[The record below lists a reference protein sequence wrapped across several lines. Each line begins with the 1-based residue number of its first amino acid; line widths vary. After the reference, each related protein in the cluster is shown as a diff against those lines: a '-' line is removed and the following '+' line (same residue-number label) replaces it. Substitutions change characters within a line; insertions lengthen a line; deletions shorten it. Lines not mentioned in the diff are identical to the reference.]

1 MLHTA
6 TMPPAIQHP
15 GLDRRAVLRVGFG
28 GLGAA
33 LTPGF
38 LAAASREAKAKTII
52 FLHQWGGPS
61 HHDTIDPKPDVPDVV
76 RGELG
81 VMPSSLPGT
90 PICDRLPRL
99 ARLLNRTCQI
109 RSLHHTMANH
119 NSAGYYSLTG
129 MAPATDDQRLRDSR
143 DLFPAYGAIA
153 DRFAPSPPG
162 VPGFVSFPHTIADG
176 SITPGQ
182 HASFLG
188 KRHDPLFVGQDP
200 NQAGFKLPELALPA
214 DITPERLA
222 RRGEARRIIERQLGD
237 LENAAMARGL
247 GEQYDRAHALLA
259 SSQVREAFDLSRE
272 PAPSRDRYGRTT
284 YGQSCLL
291 ARRLAEAG
299 CRWIQVYLHPSI
311 GGAMGG
317 WDTHGFRGEAMYPIL
332 KKHLLPLMDQ
342 TLPTL
347 LEDLEERGLLE
358 TTLVVWVGEFG
369 RSPRINNLAGRDHW
383 PKCYPALLAGAGV
396 KRGHVYGRSDKLG
409 AYPAADACRPEDLS
423 ATLFHLLGINPATE
437 IRDPL
442 NRPLPLSPGRILEG
456 ILA

>member
-1 MLHTA
+1 MFPLPVA
-6 TMPPAIQHP
+6 TP
-15 GLDRRAVLRVGFG
+15 LDRRSVLKVGFG
-28 GLGAA
+28 GLAA
-33 LTPGF
+33 LAGGT
-38 LAAASREAKAKTII
+38 SRGAVAKGHAKTII

-61 HHDTIDPKPDVPDVV
+61 HHDTIDPKPDAPDNI

-81 VMPSSLPGT
+81 VLKTRVPGALVSDLLPNT
-90 PICDRLPRL
+90 SKIIDKV
-99 ARLLNRTCQI
+99 CQI

-129 MAPATDDQRLRDSR
+129 MAPSTDDQRLRDSR

-153 DRFAPSPPG
+153 DRFAPTPACI
-162 VPGFVSFPHTIADG
+162 PGFVAFPHTIADG

-214 DITPERLA
+214 GITPERLA

-237 LENAAMARGL
+237 LEQTALARGL

-259 SSQVREAFDLSRE
+259 SPRVREAFDLSRE
-272 PAPSRDRYGRTT
+272 PDAVRDRYGRTT

-311 GGAMGG
+311 GGAKGG
-317 WDTHGFRGEAMYPIL
+317 WDTHGFRGEKMYPIL
-332 KKHLLPLMDQ
+332 KNHLLPLMDQ

-347 LEDLEERGLLE
+347 LLDLQERGLLE
-358 TTLVVWVGEFG
+358 STLLVWVGEFG
-369 RSPRINNLAGRDHW
+369 RSPKINDLAGRDHW

-396 KRGHVYGRSDKLG
+396 KPGHIHGRSDKIG
-409 AYPAADACRPEDLS
+409 AYPASDACKPEDLS
-423 ATLFHLLGINPATE
+423 ATLFHLMGINPATE

-442 NRPLPLSPGRILEG
+442 DRPLPLSPGKVIDG
-456 ILA
+456 VLA

>member
-1 MLHTA
+1 MFPLPVA
-6 TMPPAIQHP
+6 TP
-15 GLDRRAVLRVGFG
+15 LDRRSVLKVGFG
-28 GLGAA
+28 GLAA
-33 LTPGF
+33 LAGGT
-38 LAAASREAKAKTII
+38 SRGAVAKGRAKTII

-61 HHDTIDPKPDVPDVV
+61 HHDTIDPKPDAPDNI

-81 VMPSSLPGT
+81 VLKTRVPGALVSDLLPNT
-90 PICDRLPRL
+90 SKIIDKV
-99 ARLLNRTCQI
+99 CQI

-129 MAPATDDQRLRDSR
+129 MAPSTDDQRLRDSR
-143 DLFPAYGAIA
+143 ELFPAYGAIA
-153 DRFAPSPPG
+153 DRFAPTPAG
-162 VPGFVSFPHTIADG
+162 IPGFVAFPHTIADG

-200 NQAGFKLPELALPA
+200 NQPGFKLPELALPA
-214 DITPERLA
+214 GITPERLA

-237 LENAAMARGL
+237 LEQTALARGL

-259 SSQVREAFDLSRE
+259 SPRVREAFDLSRE
-272 PAPSRDRYGRTT
+272 PDAVRDRYGRTT

-311 GGAMGG
+311 GGAKGG
-317 WDTHGFRGEAMYPIL
+317 WDTHGFRGEKMYPIL
-332 KKHLLPLMDQ
+332 KNHLLPLMDQ

-347 LEDLEERGLLE
+347 LLDLQERGLLE
-358 TTLVVWVGEFG
+358 STLLVWVGEFG
-369 RSPRINNLAGRDHW
+369 RSPKINDLAGRDHW

-396 KRGHVYGRSDKLG
+396 KPGHIHGRSDKIG
-409 AYPAADACRPEDLS
+409 AYPASDACKPEDLS
-423 ATLFHLLGINPATE
+423 ATLFHLMGINPATE

-442 NRPLPLSPGRILEG
+442 DRPLPLSPGKVIDG
-456 ILA
+456 VLA

>member
-1 MLHTA
+1 MFPLPVA
-6 TMPPAIQHP
+6 TP
-15 GLDRRAVLRVGFG
+15 LDRRSVLKVGFG
-28 GLGAA
+28 GLAA
-33 LTPGF
+33 LAGGT
-38 LAAASREAKAKTII
+38 SRGAVAKGRAKTII

-61 HHDTIDPKPDVPDVV
+61 HHDTIDPKPDAPDNI

-81 VMPSSLPGT
+81 VLKTRVPGALVSDLLPNT
-90 PICDRLPRL
+90 SKIIDKV
-99 ARLLNRTCQI
+99 CQI

-129 MAPATDDQRLRDSR
+129 MAPSTDDQRLRDSR

-153 DRFAPSPPG
+153 DRFAPTPAG
-162 VPGFVSFPHTIADG
+162 IPGFVAFPHTIADG

-214 DITPERLA
+214 GITPERLA

-237 LENAAMARGL
+237 LEQTALARGL

-259 SSQVREAFDLSRE
+259 SPRVREAFDLSRE
-272 PAPSRDRYGRTT
+272 PDAVRDRYGRTT

-311 GGAMGG
+311 GGAKGG
-317 WDTHGFRGEAMYPIL
+317 WDTHGFRGEKMYPIL
-332 KKHLLPLMDQ
+332 KNHLLPLMDQ

-347 LEDLEERGLLE
+347 LVDLEERGLLE
-358 TTLVVWVGEFG
+358 NTLVVWVGEFG
-369 RSPRINNLAGRDHW
+369 RSPKINDLAGRDHW

-396 KRGHVYGRSDKLG
+396 KPGHIHGRSDKIG
-409 AYPAADACRPEDLS
+409 AYPASDACKPEDLS
-423 ATLFHLLGINPATE
+423 ATLFHLMGINPATE

-442 NRPLPLSPGRILEG
+442 DRPLPLSPGKVIDG
-456 ILA
+456 VLA

>member
-1 MLHTA
+1 MFPLPVA
-6 TMPPAIQHP
+6 TP
-15 GLDRRAVLRVGFG
+15 LDRRSVLKVGFG
-28 GLGAA
+28 GLAA
-33 LTPGF
+33 LAGGT
-38 LAAASREAKAKTII
+38 SRGAVAKGRAKTII

-61 HHDTIDPKPDVPDVV
+61 HHDTIDPKPDAPDNI

-81 VMPSSLPGT
+81 VLKTRVPGALVSDLLPNT
-90 PICDRLPRL
+90 SKIIDKV
-99 ARLLNRTCQI
+99 CQI

-129 MAPATDDQRLRDSR
+129 MAPSTDDQRLRDSR

-153 DRFAPSPPG
+153 DRFAPTPAG
-162 VPGFVSFPHTIADG
+162 IPGFVAFPHTIADG

-200 NQAGFKLPELALPA
+200 NQPGFKLPELALPA
-214 DITPERLA
+214 GITPERLA

-237 LENAAMARGL
+237 LEQTALARGL

-259 SSQVREAFDLSRE
+259 SPRVREAFDLSRE
-272 PAPSRDRYGRTT
+272 PDAVRDRYGRTT

-311 GGAMGG
+311 GGAKGG
-317 WDTHGFRGEAMYPIL
+317 WDTHGFRGEKMYPIL
-332 KKHLLPLMDQ
+332 KNHLLPLMDQ

-347 LEDLEERGLLE
+347 LLDLQERGLLE
-358 TTLVVWVGEFG
+358 STLLVWVGEFG
-369 RSPRINNLAGRDHW
+369 RSPKINDLAGRDHW

-396 KRGHVYGRSDKLG
+396 KPGHIHGRSDKIG
-409 AYPAADACRPEDLS
+409 AYPASDACKPEDLS
-423 ATLFHLLGINPATE
+423 ATLFHLMGINPATE

-442 NRPLPLSPGRILEG
+442 DRPLPLSPGKVIDG
-456 ILA
+456 VLA

>member
-1 MLHTA
+1 MFPLPVA
-6 TMPPAIQHP
+6 TP
-15 GLDRRAVLRVGFG
+15 LDRRSVLKVGFG
-28 GLGAA
+28 GLAA
-33 LTPGF
+33 LAGGTNRG
-38 LAAASREAKAKTII
+38 AVAKGRAKTII

-61 HHDTIDPKPDVPDVV
+61 HHDTIDPKPDAPDNI

-81 VMPSSLPGT
+81 VLKTRVPGALVSDLLPNT
-90 PICDRLPRL
+90 SKIIDKV
-99 ARLLNRTCQI
+99 CQI

-129 MAPATDDQRLRDSR
+129 MAPSTDDQRLRDSR

-153 DRFAPSPPG
+153 DRFAPTPAG
-162 VPGFVSFPHTIADG
+162 IPGFVAFPHTIADG

-214 DITPERLA
+214 GITPERLA

-237 LENAAMARGL
+237 LEQTALARGL

-259 SSQVREAFDLSRE
+259 SPRVREAFDLSRE
-272 PAPSRDRYGRTT
+272 PDAVRDRYGRTT

-311 GGAMGG
+311 GGAKGG
-317 WDTHGFRGEAMYPIL
+317 WDTHGFRGEKMYPIL
-332 KKHLLPLMDQ
+332 KNHLLPLMDQ

-347 LEDLEERGLLE
+347 LLDLQERGLLE
-358 TTLVVWVGEFG
+358 STLLVWVGEFG
-369 RSPRINNLAGRDHW
+369 RSPKINDLAGRDHW

-396 KRGHVYGRSDKLG
+396 KPGHIHGRSDKIG
-409 AYPAADACRPEDLS
+409 AYPASDACKPEDLS
-423 ATLFHLLGINPATE
+423 ATLFHLMGINPATE

-442 NRPLPLSPGRILEG
+442 DRPLPLSPGKVIDG
-456 ILA
+456 VLA

>member
-1 MLHTA
+1 MFPLPVA
-6 TMPPAIQHP
+6 TP
-15 GLDRRAVLRVGFG
+15 LDRRSVLKVGFG
-28 GLGAA
+28 GLAA
-33 LTPGF
+33 LAGGT
-38 LAAASREAKAKTII
+38 SRGGAVKGRAKTVI

-61 HHDTIDPKPDVPDVV
+61 HHDTIDPKPDAPDNI

-81 VMPSSLPGT
+81 VLQTRVPGALVSDLLPNT
-90 PICDRLPRL
+90 SKIIDKV
-99 ARLLNRTCQI
+99 CQI

-129 MAPATDDQRLRDSR
+129 VAPATDDQRLRDSR

-153 DRFAPSPPG
+153 DRFAPTPAG
-162 VPGFVSFPHTIADG
+162 IPGFVAFPHTIADG

-214 DITPERLA
+214 SITPERLA
-222 RRGEARRIIERQLGD
+222 RRGEARKIIERQLGD
-237 LENAAMARGL
+237 LEQTALARGL

-259 SSQVREAFDLSRE
+259 SPRVREAFDLSRE
-272 PAPSRDRYGRTT
+272 PDAIRDRYGRTT

-311 GGAMGG
+311 GGAKGG
-317 WDTHGFRGEAMYPIL
+317 WDTHGFRGEKMYPIL
-332 KKHLLPLMDQ
+332 KNHLLPLMDQ

-347 LEDLEERGLLE
+347 LLDLEERGLLE
-358 TTLVVWVGEFG
+358 NTLVVWVGEFG
-369 RSPRINNLAGRDHW
+369 RSPKINDLAGRDHW

-396 KRGHVYGRSDKLG
+396 KKGHIHGRSDKIG
-409 AYPAADACRPEDLS
+409 AYPASDACKPEDIS

-442 NRPLPLSPGRILEG
+442 DRPLALSPGKVIDG
-456 ILA
+456 VLA

>member
-1 MLHTA
+1 MFPLPVA
-6 TMPPAIQHP
+6 TP
-15 GLDRRAVLRVGFG
+15 LDRRSVLKVGFG
-28 GLGAA
+28 GLAA
-33 LTPGF
+33 LAGGT
-38 LAAASREAKAKTII
+38 SRGAVAKGRAKTII

-61 HHDTIDPKPDVPDVV
+61 HHDTIDPKPDAPDNI

-81 VMPSSLPGT
+81 VLKTRVPGALVSDLLPNT
-90 PICDRLPRL
+90 SKIIDKV
-99 ARLLNRTCQI
+99 CQI

-129 MAPATDDQRLRDSR
+129 MAPSTDDQRLRDSR

-153 DRFAPSPPG
+153 DRFAPTPAG
-162 VPGFVSFPHTIADG
+162 IPGFVAFPHTIADG

-214 DITPERLA
+214 GITPERLA

-237 LENAAMARGL
+237 LEQTALARGL

-259 SSQVREAFDLSRE
+259 SPRVREAFDLSRE
-272 PAPSRDRYGRTT
+272 PDAVRDRYGRTT

-311 GGAMGG
+311 GGAKGG
-317 WDTHGFRGEAMYPIL
+317 WDTHGFRGEKMYPIL
-332 KKHLLPLMDQ
+332 KNHLLPLMDQ

-347 LEDLEERGLLE
+347 LLDLQERGLLE
-358 TTLVVWVGEFG
+358 STLLVWVGEFG
-369 RSPRINNLAGRDHW
+369 RSPKINDLAGRDHW

-396 KRGHVYGRSDKLG
+396 KPGHIHGRSDKIG
-409 AYPAADACRPEDLS
+409 AYPASDACKPEDLS
-423 ATLFHLLGINPATE
+423 ATLFHLMGINPATE

-442 NRPLPLSPGRILEG
+442 DRPLPLSPGKVIDG
-456 ILA
+456 VLA

>member
-1 MLHTA
+1 MFPLPVA
-6 TMPPAIQHP
+6 TP
-15 GLDRRAVLRVGFG
+15 LDRRSVLKVGFG
-28 GLGAA
+28 GLAA
-33 LTPGF
+33 LAGGT
-38 LAAASREAKAKTII
+38 SRGAVAKGRAKTII

-61 HHDTIDPKPDVPDVV
+61 HHDTIDPKPDAPDNI

-81 VMPSSLPGT
+81 VLKTRVPGALVSDLLPNT
-90 PICDRLPRL
+90 SKIIDKV
-99 ARLLNRTCQI
+99 CQI

-129 MAPATDDQRLRDSR
+129 MAPSTDDQRLRDSR

-153 DRFAPSPPG
+153 DRFAPTPAG
-162 VPGFVSFPHTIADG
+162 IPGFVAFPHTIADG

-200 NQAGFKLPELALPA
+200 NQPGFKLPELALPA
-214 DITPERLA
+214 GITPERLA

-237 LENAAMARGL
+237 LEQTALARGL

-259 SSQVREAFDLSRE
+259 SPRVREAFDLSRE
-272 PAPSRDRYGRTT
+272 PDAVRDRYGRTT

-311 GGAMGG
+311 GGAKGG
-317 WDTHGFRGEAMYPIL
+317 WDTHGFRGEKMYPIL
-332 KKHLLPLMDQ
+332 KNHLLPLMDQ

-347 LEDLEERGLLE
+347 LLDLQERGLLE
-358 TTLVVWVGEFG
+358 STLLVWVGEFG
-369 RSPRINNLAGRDHW
+369 RSPKINDLAGRDHW

-396 KRGHVYGRSDKLG
+396 KPGHIHGRSDKIG
-409 AYPAADACRPEDLS
+409 AYPASDACKPEDLS
-423 ATLFHLLGINPATE
+423 ATLFHLMGINPATE

-442 NRPLPLSPGRILEG
+442 DRPQPLSPGKVIDG
-456 ILA
+456 VLA

>member
-1 MLHTA
+1 MFPLPVA
-6 TMPPAIQHP
+6 TP
-15 GLDRRAVLRVGFG
+15 LDRRSVLKVGFG
-28 GLGAA
+28 GLAA
-33 LTPGF
+33 LAGGT
-38 LAAASREAKAKTII
+38 SRGAVAKGRAKTII

-61 HHDTIDPKPDVPDVV
+61 HHDTIDPKPDAPDNI

-81 VMPSSLPGT
+81 VLKTRVPGALVSDLLPNT
-90 PICDRLPRL
+90 SKIIDKV
-99 ARLLNRTCQI
+99 CQI

-129 MAPATDDQRLRDSR
+129 MAPSTDDQRLRDSR
-143 DLFPAYGAIA
+143 ELFPAYGAIA
-153 DRFAPSPPG
+153 DRFAPTPAG
-162 VPGFVSFPHTIADG
+162 IPGFVAFPHTIADG

-200 NQAGFKLPELALPA
+200 NQPGFKLPELALPA
-214 DITPERLA
+214 GITPERLA

-237 LENAAMARGL
+237 LEQTALARGL

-259 SSQVREAFDLSRE
+259 SPRVREAFDLSRE
-272 PAPSRDRYGRTT
+272 PDAVRDRYGRTT

-311 GGAMGG
+311 GGAKGG
-317 WDTHGFRGEAMYPIL
+317 WDTHGFRGEKMYPIL
-332 KKHLLPLMDQ
+332 KNHLLPLMDQ

-347 LEDLEERGLLE
+347 LLDLQERGLLE
-358 TTLVVWVGEFG
+358 STLLVWVGEFG
-369 RSPRINNLAGRDHW
+369 RSPKINDLAGRDHW

-396 KRGHVYGRSDKLG
+396 KPGHIHGRSDKIG
-409 AYPAADACRPEDLS
+409 AYPASDACKPEDLS
-423 ATLFHLLGINPATE
+423 ATLFHLMGINPATE

-442 NRPLPLSPGRILEG
+442 DRLLPLSPGKVIDG
-456 ILA
+456 VLA

>member
-1 MLHTA
+1 MFPLPVA
-6 TMPPAIQHP
+6 TP
-15 GLDRRAVLRVGFG
+15 LDRRSVLKVGFG
-28 GLGAA
+28 GLAA
-33 LTPGF
+33 LAGGT
-38 LAAASREAKAKTII
+38 SRGAVAKGRAKTII

-61 HHDTIDPKPDVPDVV
+61 HHDTIDPKPDAPDNI

-81 VMPSSLPGT
+81 VLKTRVPGALVSDLLPNT
-90 PICDRLPRL
+90 SKIIDKV
-99 ARLLNRTCQI
+99 CQI

-129 MAPATDDQRLRDSR
+129 MAPSTDDQRLRDSR

-153 DRFAPSPPG
+153 DRFAPTPAG
-162 VPGFVSFPHTIADG
+162 IPGFVAFPHTIADG

-214 DITPERLA
+214 GITPERLA

-237 LENAAMARGL
+237 LEQTALARGL

-259 SSQVREAFDLSRE
+259 SPRVREAFDLSRE
-272 PAPSRDRYGRTT
+272 PDAVRDRYGRTT

-311 GGAMGG
+311 GGAKGG
-317 WDTHGFRGEAMYPIL
+317 WDTHGFRGEKMYPIL
-332 KKHLLPLMDQ
+332 KNHLLPLMDQ

-347 LEDLEERGLLE
+347 LLDLRERGLLE
-358 TTLVVWVGEFG
+358 STLLVWVGEFG
-369 RSPRINNLAGRDHW
+369 RSPKINDLAGRDHW

-396 KRGHVYGRSDKLG
+396 KPGHIHGRSDKIG
-409 AYPAADACRPEDLS
+409 AYPASDACKPEDLS
-423 ATLFHLLGINPATE
+423 ATLFHLMGINPATE

-442 NRPLPLSPGRILEG
+442 DRPLPLSPGKVIDG
-456 ILA
+456 VLA

>member
-1 MLHTA
+1 MFPLPVA
-6 TMPPAIQHP
+6 TP
-15 GLDRRAVLRVGFG
+15 LDRRSVLKVGFG
-28 GLGAA
+28 GLAA
-33 LTPGF
+33 LAGGT
-38 LAAASREAKAKTII
+38 SRGAVAKGRAKTII

-61 HHDTIDPKPDVPDVV
+61 HHDTIDPKPDAPDNI

-81 VMPSSLPGT
+81 VLKTRVPGALVSDLLPNT
-90 PICDRLPRL
+90 SKIIDKV
-99 ARLLNRTCQI
+99 CQI

-129 MAPATDDQRLRDSR
+129 MAPSTDDQRLRDSR
-143 DLFPAYGAIA
+143 ELFPAYGAIA
-153 DRFAPSPPG
+153 DRFAPTPAG
-162 VPGFVSFPHTIADG
+162 IPGFVAFPHTIADG

-200 NQAGFKLPELALPA
+200 NQPGFKLPELALPA
-214 DITPERLA
+214 GITPERLA

-237 LENAAMARGL
+237 LEQTALARGL

-259 SSQVREAFDLSRE
+259 SPRVREAFDLSRE
-272 PAPSRDRYGRTT
+272 PDAVRDRYGRTT

-311 GGAMGG
+311 GGAKGG
-317 WDTHGFRGEAMYPIL
+317 WDTHGFRGEKMYPIL
-332 KKHLLPLMDQ
+332 KNHLLPLMDQ

-347 LEDLEERGLLE
+347 LLDLQERGLLE
-358 TTLVVWVGEFG
+358 STLLVWVGEFG
-369 RSPRINNLAGRDHW
+369 RSPKINDLAGRDHW

-396 KRGHVYGRSDKLG
+396 KPGHIHGRSDKIG
-409 AYPAADACRPEDLS
+409 AYPASDACKPEDLS
-423 ATLFHLLGINPATE
+423 ATLFHLMGINPATE

-442 NRPLPLSPGRILEG
+442 DRPQPLSPGKVIDG
-456 ILA
+456 VLA

>member
-1 MLHTA
+1 MFPLPVA
-6 TMPPAIQHP
+6 TP
-15 GLDRRAVLRVGFG
+15 LDRRSVLKVGFG
-28 GLGAA
+28 GLAA
-33 LTPGF
+33 LAGGT
-38 LAAASREAKAKTII
+38 SRGAVAKGRAKTII

-61 HHDTIDPKPDVPDVV
+61 HHDTIDPKPDAPDNI

-81 VMPSSLPGT
+81 VLKTRVPGALVSDLLPNT
-90 PICDRLPRL
+90 SKIIDKV
-99 ARLLNRTCQI
+99 CQI

-129 MAPATDDQRLRDSR
+129 MAPSTDDQRLRDSR

-153 DRFAPSPPG
+153 DRFAPTPAG
-162 VPGFVSFPHTIADG
+162 IPGFVAFPHTIADG

-214 DITPERLA
+214 GITPERLA

-237 LENAAMARGL
+237 LEQTALARGL

-259 SSQVREAFDLSRE
+259 SPRVREAFDLSRE
-272 PAPSRDRYGRTT
+272 PDAVRDRYGRTT

-311 GGAMGG
+311 GGAKGG
-317 WDTHGFRGEAMYPIL
+317 WDTHGFRGEKMYPIL
-332 KKHLLPLMDQ
+332 KNHLLPLMDQ

-347 LEDLEERGLLE
+347 LLDLRERGLLE
-358 TTLVVWVGEFG
+358 STLLVWVGEFW
-369 RSPRINNLAGRDHW
+369 RSPKINDLAGRDHW

-396 KRGHVYGRSDKLG
+396 KPGHIHGRSDKIG
-409 AYPAADACRPEDLS
+409 AYPASDACKPEDLS
-423 ATLFHLLGINPATE
+423 ATLFHLMGINPATE

-442 NRPLPLSPGRILEG
+442 DRPLPLSPGKVIDG
-456 ILA
+456 VLA

>member
-1 MLHTA
+1 MFPLPVA
-6 TMPPAIQHP
+6 TP
-15 GLDRRAVLRVGFG
+15 LDRRSVLKVGFG
-28 GLGAA
+28 GLVALAGGTSRGAA
-33 LTPGF
+33 
-38 LAAASREAKAKTII
+38 AKGRAKTII

-61 HHDTIDPKPDVPDVV
+61 HHDTIDPKPDAPDNI

-81 VMPSSLPGT
+81 VLKTRVPGALVSDLLPNT
-90 PICDRLPRL
+90 SKIIDKV
-99 ARLLNRTCQI
+99 CQI

-129 MAPATDDQRLRDSR
+129 MAPSTDDQRLRDSR

-153 DRFAPSPPG
+153 DRFAPTPAG
-162 VPGFVSFPHTIADG
+162 IPGFVAFPHTIADG

-214 DITPERLA
+214 GITPERLA

-237 LENAAMARGL
+237 LEQTALARGL

-259 SSQVREAFDLSRE
+259 SPRVREAFDLSRE
-272 PAPSRDRYGRTT
+272 PDAIRDRYGRTT

-311 GGAMGG
+311 GGAKGG
-317 WDTHGFRGEAMYPIL
+317 WDTHGFRGEKMYPIL
-332 KKHLLPLMDQ
+332 KNHLLPLMDQ

-347 LEDLEERGLLE
+347 LLDLQERGLLE
-358 TTLVVWVGEFG
+358 STLLVWVGEFG
-369 RSPRINNLAGRDHW
+369 RSPKINDLAGRDHW

-396 KRGHVYGRSDKLG
+396 KPGHIHGRSDKIG
-409 AYPAADACRPEDLS
+409 AYPASDACKPEDLS
-423 ATLFHLLGINPATE
+423 ATLFHLMGINPATE

-442 NRPLPLSPGRILEG
+442 DRPLPLSPGKVIDG
-456 ILA
+456 VLA